1 MGFWTPGRWTPGFPG
16 RGCYHPHM
24 AFPLRFHVLVLPN
37 VAWVEL
43 KARFLRLEELGFEVA
58 ALPDHFVNW
67 TRPADA
73 WFESWS
79 LLPALAEATS
89 TIRISTAVTQ
99 IPLRNPAML
108 ARQALTLDHISN
120 GRIEIGLGT
129 GITIDP
135 SYGMTGIPNW
145 DPRERADRFGE
156 YIELVGLLLSQ
167 EVTTFAGRFY
177 QAEGAVMNPRPVQS
191 PRPPITAA
199 ALGPKMMRHA
209 ARFADTWNSMSFLET
224 FEDQLAETRARCLA
238 MDAIGSEIGRSPA
251 SLRRSYLMFDSQ
263 ARHRGGSIG
272 IYESRERFVESVTQI
287 VALGISDIGLYYP
300 GDPHQVPMFERIARD
315 TLPILRSEYRAI

>member
-1 MGFWTPGRWTPGFPG
+1 MGATILTWHSHCGS
-16 RGCYHPHM
+16 
-24 AFPLRFHVLVLPN
+24 VLVLPN

-67 TRPADA
+67 TRPADL

-145 DPRERADRFGE
+145 DPREHADRFGE
-156 YIELVGLLLSQ
+156 YIELVGRLLRKKI
-167 EVTTFAGRFY
+167 TTFAGRFY
-177 QAEGAVMNPRPVQS
+177 QAEGAVMNP
-191 PRPPITAA
+191 
-199 ALGPKMMRHA
+199 
-209 ARFADTWNSMSFLET
+209 
-224 FEDQLAETRARCLA
+224 
-238 MDAIGSEIGRSPA
+238 GRY
-251 SLRRSYLMFDSQ
+251 SLRDLRLRQPRSG
-263 ARHRGGSIG
+263 RR
-272 IYESRERFVESVTQI
+272 
-287 VALGISDIGLYYP
+287 
-300 GDPHQVPMFERIARD
+300 
-315 TLPILRSEYRAI
+315 